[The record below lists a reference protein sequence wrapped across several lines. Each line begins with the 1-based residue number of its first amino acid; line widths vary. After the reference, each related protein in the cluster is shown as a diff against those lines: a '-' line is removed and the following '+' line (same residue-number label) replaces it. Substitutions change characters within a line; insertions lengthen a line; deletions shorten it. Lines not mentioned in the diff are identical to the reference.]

1 MSQKLKVGLIKTF
14 YTFVLLLKLFIEFPF
29 HKFKLVEMLLI
40 FTPPLYVY
48 NYTWRKID
56 ILKRTEIWRLL
67 GPWL

>member
-40 FTPPLYVY
+40 FTPPRYVY